1 LGPPT
6 WSLARR
12 ARAVPPALAWVTT
25 LGVMCPAAPASA
37 APLGAELAVERSAEA
52 QDCPGSDE
60 LTVRVER
67 ILQRPLPKTHEPT
80 DAELVRIAVEFARSS
95 AGYTATLHFSGRKT
109 GERHLLDRGAICEA
123 LADAVSVTI
132 ALSLDREL
140 ELQAARSES
149 QAAGSPDEKPG
160 AGSGRASP
168 SVAPASAAAEPRMSG
183 HAWDLSVLIEGGPAL
198 GFGAP
203 AAFTLA
209 EHLQARLRPSWLF
222 DLGFHTVLPSTADS
236 GAGGVRTSWL
246 FGSARVCYVWGGD
259 YAVGPCTLFGA
270 GRLRGVGVG
279 YRESRSDDLT
289 WTALGGAV
297 LAQGPLLGAAFWGLS
312 GTLWGPLR
320 RLTFSV
326 ENLGVVWRASP
337 VSGGVMLGAGVR
349 FR

>member
-1 LGPPT
+1 VIALG
-6 WSLARR
+6 L
-12 ARAVPPALAWVTT
+12 
-25 LGVMCPAAPASA
+25 MCPTAPAWA

-52 QDCPGSDE
+52 QDCPGSVE
-60 LTVRVER
+60 LTARVER

-95 AGYTATLHFSGRKT
+95 AGYTATLHFHGPKT
-109 GERHLLDRGAICEA
+109 GERHLLDRGASCEA

-140 ELQAARSES
+140 ERQAARGES
-149 QAAGSPDEKPG
+149 KAADSPGEKPE
-160 AGSGRASP
+160 AESTRSVP
-168 SVAPASAAAEPRMSG
+168 SVAPAATPGDRRAGSSSCAAAEARMSG

-209 EHLQARLRPSWLF
+209 EHLQARLRRSWLF
-222 DLGFHTVLPSTADS
+222 DLGFHTVLPGTSDS
-236 GAGGVRTSWL
+236 GAGGVRTAWL

-259 YAVGPCTLFGA
+259 YSVGPCTLFGA
-270 GRLRGVGVG
+270 GRVRGVGVG

-289 WTALGGAV
+289 WSALGGAV
-297 LAQGPLLGAAFWGLS
+297 LAQGPLLGPAFWGLS
-312 GTLWGPLR
+312 GTLWVPLR

-337 VSGGVMLGAGVR
+337 VSGAVMLGVGVR